1 MSTSKKES
9 CYFNILEHKELKIIV
24 GKSKS
29 LFIQLDKNAYA
40 TGSSTPLCNRIMSR
54 LGCCGAGE
62 EVQSNCTLPHPSP
75 QRLRVDSSR
84 PWNWKSFQWL
94 RTGCSQIDQPQYMQ
108 IHANITTVPG
118 LVETLTNVIY
128 DYYGIT
134 IYSYPNY
141 VDKVMEF

>member
-29 LFIQLDKNAYA
+29 LFIQLNKNAYA
-40 TGSSTPLCNRIMSR
+40 TGSSTPLCNRITSR

-94 RTGCSQIDQPQYMQ
+94 RTGCSQIPLSKSQASGRFHTNTGHQMVNADSDMRLAGSQLC
-108 IHANITTVPG
+108 H
-118 LVETLTNVIY
+118 LLT
-128 DYYGIT
+128 
-134 IYSYPNY
+134 PWP
-141 VDKVMEF
+141 